1 MTNLYLWLKMIHVL
15 SSTLLF
21 GTGLGSAFYLLRAH
35 LTHNASAIAFATRN
49 VVFADWAF
57 TTPSVI
63 IQPLTGFAMAYMVGF
78 PLTSIWISVSLALY
92 LVIGI
97 CWLPV
102 VWLQIQMRDMAE
114 LAVQNNTVLS
124 DRYHRYFRLW
134 FWLGWPAFISTVI
147 IFQLMVF
154 KPS

>member
-1 MTNLYLWLKMIHVL
+1 MHYLWLKYLHIL

-35 LTHNASAIAFATRN
+35 LSRDIAAIAFATRN

-57 TTPSVI
+57 TTPAVI
-63 IQPLTGFAMAYMVGF
+63 MQPLTGLAMMHMGKFEFSQTWLWA
-78 PLTSIWISVSLALY
+78 SLALY
-92 LVIGI
+92 ILTGL

-102 VWLQIQMRDMAE
+102 VWLQIRLRD
-114 LAVQNNTVLS
+114 LS
-124 DRYHRYFRLW
+124 QHALQTGSALPLLYHRYIRIW
-134 FWLGWPAFISTVI
+134 FWLGWPAFISVII

-154 KPS
+154 KPCY

>member
-1 MTNLYLWLKMIHVL
+1 MNNLYLWLKTIHII

-35 LTHNASAIAFATRN
+35 LSNNIQAIAFATRN

-57 TTPSVI
+57 TTPSVL
-63 IQPLTGFAMAYMVGF
+63 IQPLTGFAMAYMVHY
-78 PLTSIWISVSLALY
+78 SLSSFWLSCSFFLY
-92 LVIGI
+92 LLTGA

-102 VWLQIQMRDMAE
+102 VWLQIKMQQMAE
-114 LAVQNNTVLS
+114 QAAQANTALPAL
-124 DRYHRYFRLW
+124 YHRYFRIW
-134 FWLGWPAFISTVI
+134 FWLGWPAFISVII

-154 KPS
+154 KP